1 MLEFEDQG
9 LVRMTTPRHS
19 RRSVLAAPLLAM
31 PAVFAGL
38 PSLAT
43 AAEGGW
49 DYFLSTVGR
58 EAAAQGVRSSTV
70 DLALRYA
77 QYLPHVIELDQ
88 HQPEQLLTFT
98 QYLQKTVSPQRVEN
112 ARRALYDNWGL
123 LDAVH
128 RRYAVDPRFVVAL
141 WGMESDFGKITG
153 NYLVIASLATL
164 GFDGRRGSYFRGE
177 LISALRI
184 IDAGNVG
191 PGNMNGSWAG
201 AMGQCQFMP
210 STFLRYAVDYDGD
223 GRRDIW
229 SNRGDVL
236 ASIANFLAHLG
247 WRDGE
252 SWGRRVVLPPGFDT
266 RWTGLESR
274 RPTAEW
280 TRMGVRSVDA
290 RPLAVREVQAS
301 LVMPDGAG
309 GPALLVY
316 DNFRTIMRWNKS
328 TYFAGAVGYLADA
341 MTGGERIGHS

>member
-1 MLEFEDQG
+1 MLF
-9 LVRMTTPRHS
+9 S
-19 RRSVLAAPLLAM
+19 APFAAM
-31 PAVFAGL
+31 PAVTLGL
-38 PSLAT
+38 PT
-43 AAEGGW
+43 AARAAGEG
-49 DYFLSTVGR
+49 DFYSFLYLVGR
-58 EAAAQGVRSSTV
+58 EAAAQGVRPSTV

-77 QYLPHVIELDQ
+77 QYLPHVIELDR
-88 HQPEQLLTFT
+88 HQPEQLLTFA
-98 QYLQKTVSPQRVEN
+98 QYLQKTVSPQRIEN
-112 ARRALYDNWGL
+112 ARRALYDDWGL
-123 LDAVH
+123 LEAVH
-128 RRYAVDPRFVVAL
+128 RRYGVDPRVIVAL

-153 NYLVIASLATL
+153 NYLVVASLATL

-184 IDAGNVG
+184 IDGGNVG

-229 SNRGDVL
+229 NDRADVL
-236 ASIANFLAHLG
+236 GSIANFLSHLG

-252 SWGRRVVLPPGFDT
+252 GWGRQVLLPPGFDA
-266 RWTGLESR
+266 RWSGLEQR

-280 TRMGVRSVDA
+280 IRMGVRGLDA
-290 RPLAVREVQAS
+290 RPLAVRDVEAS
-301 LVMPDGAG
+301 LVMPDGAD

-328 TYFAGAVGYLADA
+328 TYFAGAVGYLTDA
-341 MTGGERIGHS
+341 MAGGSSVRRS